1 MFCELTHIHIK
12 VKWGFFDQGQP
23 HAPCGFYRRGNL
35 GLGRG
40 LGRGLGFGL
49 GVGTMITGPPVIIV
63 MFSIFFSLPAFRM
76 ALGFWLQALG
86 FFLLLKDVSHCK
98 KLTLNFKKK

>member
-40 LGRGLGFGL
+40 VGRGLGFGL
-49 GVGTMITGPPVIIV
+49 DVGVMITGPRVIIV
-63 MFSIFFSLPAFRM
+63 MFPIFFSLPAFRM
-76 ALGFWLQALG
+76 AL
-86 FFLLLKDVSHCK
+86 LLEEACCI
-98 KLTLNFKKK
+98 KLTRYGKNYMKS